1 MLLSNVERFSVLVAR
16 SQSGNDSTEPV
27 RISRPNIG
35 ELYLVDY
42 TENNIRINPAS
53 MHAIARLILFFLFD
67 KAVSAKLY
75 DGSQMDELKKDL
87 TFPQE
92 EDLAN
97 YSSSSAFIPAQ
108 ISIPPGF
115 LQERLSQQNG
125 N

>member
-1 MLLSNVERFSVLVAR
+1 M
-16 SQSGNDSTEPV
+16 
-27 RISRPNIG
+27 
-35 ELYLVDY
+35 
-42 TENNIRINPAS
+42 
-53 MHAIARLILFFLFD
+53 FFLFD

-97 YSSSSAFIPAQ
+97 YSSSAFIPAQ

-125 N
+125 NRYIYALTGPLQIFPLSPRNIS